1 MVVLKK
7 GTGKNVR
14 LKQRFRI
21 VTVLKKTNIGGLM
34 LVYFGEDVG
43 TATGFGGVRQGSASD
58 ERPPPDRHR
67 RR

>member
-43 TATGFGGVRQGSASD
+43 TATGFGGVRQGASD